1 MRDKLIHEYH
11 NVDIEIVWE
20 VIKSEIPPLKSK
32 FNNALKE
39 MVASQVPARKRK
51 DLEHAFAAKLIL
63 AQWLEIR
70 HVP

>member
-32 FNNALKE
+32 FNKIIKE
-39 MVASQVPARKRK
+39 
-51 DLEHAFAAKLIL
+51 LED
-63 AQWLEIR
+63 
-70 HVP
+70 